1 MFLYRCEYLI
11 LISSIDSKMPHFF
24 DKYPG
29 YKIFLYKLH
38 YCSLIIQEKSKDE
51 IYSFFNKELF
61 PLLKKYNQGL
71 EEDYFE
77 FKTLIENPNI
87 LKSRTYQ
94 QIWENA
100 CKVFEES
107 LSLSL
112 DWILWIEADKN
123 KNTPKAN
130 DYYKEKENFINK
142 MNIIINF
149 EKEVIKSFN
158 ANEMNKG
165 HNLQLYEFEQDLF
178 NKNLQESDFD
188 DVLEKPFN
196 NFLFLP
202 FDLGENNE
210 TIFPKNKP
218 LNDDV
223 NHVIFE
229 NKIDFNKSNF
239 YNEKNNNFNKINN
252 FKNKNLKINNNND
265 NNKNNN
271 NNNII
276 INNNSESITNN
287 FNSIGN
293 KRNSKISINSKSSNK
308 SYKSDLRKKKIKEFK
323 FKQLKRENVDK
334 KILRKFKKFLKHIL
348 KNKNE
353 KENDNE
359 VKNYISNNEF
369 WFDYIKM
376 NLMPPFCYD
385 KEKISFKSFNTQYL
399 CWFFEHKFSLE
410 LFNIFI
416 KNNYDDLLELIV
428 NAYNLNE
435 QSDDFVLLK
444 TYINTM
450 PLIYG
455 KESQNKSTA
464 CSSNDNKPID
474 DEINN
479 NQISI
484 EEEDNK
490 ICDDKNFGNMILEN
504 DFIHDINNINNDNDI
519 NVNNNV
525 LINSNINKINI
536 NNDFS
541 NSQTLFYGNNTN
553 MIDINVNSGLND
565 NGFNNTNLNDSFEE
579 KEMNNMTNLC
589 LNGYINQIK

>member
-210 TIFPKNKP
+210 AIFPKNGS

-252 FKNKNLKINNNND
+252 FKNNNLKINNNND

-271 NNNII
+271 NII
-276 INNNSESITNN
+276 INNNSDSITNN

-589 LNGYINQIK
+589 LNGYINL

>member
-38 YCSLIIQEKSKDE
+38 YCSMIIQEKSKDE

-130 DYYKEKENFINK
+130 DYYKVKENVINR

-158 ANEMNKG
+158 VNEINKG
-165 HNLQLYEFEQDLF
+165 HNLQPYEFEQDLF

-202 FDLGENNE
+202 LDLCENNE
-210 TIFPKNKP
+210 PIFPKNKS

-239 YNEKNNNFNKINN
+239 YKNN
-252 FKNKNLKINNNND
+252 NLKINNNND

-271 NNNII
+271 NII
-276 INNNSESITNN
+276 INNNSESISNN

-293 KRNSKISINSKSSNK
+293 KRNSKISINSKGSSK

-334 KILRKFKKFLKHIL
+334 KILRKFKKFLKHKL
-348 KNKNE
+348 KNKNG
-353 KENDNE
+353 KEDDNE
-359 VKNYISNNEF
+359 VKNYINNNKF

-376 NLMPPFCYD
+376 NLMPPFLYD

-444 TYINTM
+444 TYLNTM

-455 KESQNKSTA
+455 KESQSRSTA

-504 DFIHDINNINNDNDI
+504 DFIQDINNINNANDI

-525 LINSNINKINI
+525 LINSNINNNINI

-541 NSQTLFYGNNTN
+541 NSQTLFFGNNTN
-553 MIDINVNSGLND
+553 MIDINVNSGLNG
-565 NGFNNTNLNDSFEE
+565 NGLNNTNLNNLNDSFEE
-579 KEMNNMTNLC
+579 KEINNMTNLC
-589 LNGYINQIK
+589 LNGYINL

>member
-1 MFLYRCEYLI
+1 
-11 LISSIDSKMPHFF
+11 
-24 DKYPG
+24 
-29 YKIFLYKLH
+29 
-38 YCSLIIQEKSKDE
+38 
-51 IYSFFNKELF
+51 
-61 PLLKKYNQGL
+61 
-71 EEDYFE
+71 
-77 FKTLIENPNI
+77 
-87 LKSRTYQ
+87 
-94 QIWENA
+94 
-100 CKVFEES
+100 
-107 LSLSL
+107 
-112 DWILWIEADKN
+112 
-123 KNTPKAN
+123 
-130 DYYKEKENFINK
+130 
-142 MNIIINF
+142 
-149 EKEVIKSFN
+149 
-158 ANEMNKG
+158 
-165 HNLQLYEFEQDLF
+165 
-178 NKNLQESDFD
+178 
-188 DVLEKPFN
+188 
-196 NFLFLP
+196 
-202 FDLGENNE
+202 
-210 TIFPKNKP
+210 
-218 LNDDV
+218 
-223 NHVIFE
+223 
-229 NKIDFNKSNF
+229 
-239 YNEKNNNFNKINN
+239 
-252 FKNKNLKINNNND
+252 
-265 NNKNNN
+265 
-271 NNNII
+271 
-276 INNNSESITNN
+276 
-287 FNSIGN
+287 
-293 KRNSKISINSKSSNK
+293 
-308 SYKSDLRKKKIKEFK
+308 
-323 FKQLKRENVDK
+323 
-334 KILRKFKKFLKHIL
+334 
-348 KNKNE
+348 
-353 KENDNE
+353 
-359 VKNYISNNEF
+359 
-369 WFDYIKM
+369 M
-376 NLMPPFCYD
+376 NLMPPFFYD

-455 KESQNKSTA
+455 KENQNRSTA

-490 ICDDKNFGNMILEN
+490 ICDDNNFGNMILEN

-589 LNGYINQIK
+589 LNGYINL

>member
-252 FKNKNLKINNNND
+252 FKINNLKINNNND

-276 INNNSESITNN
+276 INNNTESITNN

-455 KESQNKSTA
+455 KESQNRSTA
-464 CSSNDNKPID
+464 CSANDNKPID

-589 LNGYINQIK
+589 LNGYINL

>member
-158 ANEMNKG
+158 VNEMNKG

-455 KESQNKSTA
+455 KESQNRSTA
-464 CSSNDNKPID
+464 CSANDNKPID

-541 NSQTLFYGNNTN
+541 SSQTLFYGNNTN

-589 LNGYINQIK
+589 LNGYINL

>member
-38 YCSLIIQEKSKDE
+38 YCSMIIQEKSKDE

-158 ANEMNKG
+158 VNEMNKG

-455 KESQNKSTA
+455 KESQNRSTA
-464 CSSNDNKPID
+464 CSANDNKPID

-541 NSQTLFYGNNTN
+541 SSQTLFYGNNTN

-589 LNGYINQIK
+589 LNGYINL

>member
-38 YCSLIIQEKSKDE
+38 YCSMIIQEKSKDE

-158 ANEMNKG
+158 VNEMNKG

-428 NAYNLNE
+428 NTYNLNE

-455 KESQNKSTA
+455 KESQNRSTA

-589 LNGYINQIK
+589 LNGYINL